1 MNLATIE
8 EAVAAFA
15 QGRFV
20 LVVDSENREN
30 EGDLIVA
37 AEMVTSDQIA
47 FMVRHT
53 SGLICLP
60 LTGGRLDTLDIPMMV
75 MENTDAH
82 QTAFTISID
91 YAPGTTTGISAAD
104 RAKTI
109 RAAVDP
115 SSTPSDFSRPGHIFP
130 LRYHEGGV
138 LVRPGHTEASVD
150 LARLAGLYPAGV
162 LCELVNDDG
171 TMMRGSELESFAK
184 EHDLLIVSIDDLVA
198 YRWRTEALVTRE
210 ASAALP
216 TKFGTFEIVGYR
228 SSTDNSQHVA
238 LVMGDVTGK
247 INVLTRVHSV
257 CLTGD
262 VFGSLRCDCGNQLD
276 EAMKRIADEGE
287 GVIVYNT
294 THEGR
299 GIGILNKIAAYDLQ
313 EQGLD
318 TVDANRRIGHSDD
331 ARHYGVD
338 AQILHDLKISS
349 VRLLTNNPDKIEQ
362 LSRYGVDVIGRE
374 PLWVGE
380 TPENRNYLDT
390 KTKRMGHIAKDRH
403 GTHGDRR
410 DSGANR

>member
-1 MNLATIE
+1 MKLATIE
-8 EAVAAFA
+8 RGIEAFA
-15 QGRFV
+15 RGEFV
-20 LVVDSENREN
+20 LVVDNENREN

-37 AEMVTSDQIA
+37 AEKVTADQIA

-60 LTGGRLDTLDIPMMV
+60 MTGARLDDLDIPMMV
-75 MENTDAH
+75 IDNTDAH
-82 QTAFTISID
+82 RTAFTISID
-91 YAPGTTTGISAAD
+91 YSPGTTTGISAAD
-104 RAKTI
+104 RARTI

-115 SSTPSDFSRPGHIFP
+115 LSRPSDFSRPGHIFP
-130 LRYHEGGV
+130 LRYHDGGV

-171 TMMRGSELESFAK
+171 SMARGDDLEEFADL
-184 EHDLLIVSIDDLVA
+184 HDLVMISIDDLVA

-210 ASAALP
+210 ASALLP
-216 TKFGTFEIVGYR
+216 TRNGAFEIVGYR
-228 SSTDNSQHVA
+228 SDTDDSQHVA
-238 LVMGDVTGK
+238 LVMGDVTGGL
-247 INVLTRVHSV
+247 NVLTRIHSV

-262 VFGSLRCDCGNQLD
+262 VFGSLRCDCGSQLD
-276 EAMKRIADEGE
+276 ESMRRIADEGE

-313 EQGLD
+313 EHGLD
-318 TVDANRRIGHSDD
+318 TVDANREIGHSDD

-338 AQILHDLKISS
+338 AQILHDLKVSS

-362 LSRYGVDVIGRE
+362 LTNYGVDVVGRE

-380 TPENRNYLDT
+380 TAENSSYLQT
-390 KTKRMGHIAKDRH
+390 KTERMGHLAEDP
-403 GTHGDRR
+403 
-410 DSGANR
+410 S

>member
-1 MNLATIE
+1 MMKLAPIE
-8 EAVAAFA
+8 DGVEAFA
-15 QGRFV
+15 RGEFV
-20 LVVDSENREN
+20 VVVDNEDREN

-37 AEMVTSDQIA
+37 AEKVTADQIA

-60 LTGGRLDTLDIPMMV
+60 MTKHRLDALDIPMMV
-75 MENTDAH
+75 IDNTDAH
-82 QTAFTISID
+82 KTAFTISVD

-104 RAKTI
+104 RARTI

-115 SSTPSDFSRPGHIFP
+115 TSVASEFSRPGHIFP
-130 LRYHEGGV
+130 LRYHDGGV
-138 LVRPGHTEASVD
+138 LARPGHTEASVD
-150 LARLAGLYPAGV
+150 LARIAGLYPAGV

-171 TMMRGSELESFAK
+171 TMARGEALEAFAE
-184 EHDLLIVSIDDLVA
+184 EHGIVMISIDDLVA

-216 TKFGTFEIVGYR
+216 TRYGTFEIVGYR
-228 SSTDNSQHVA
+228 SLTDGSQHVA

-247 INVLTRVHSV
+247 LDVLTRVHSV

-262 VFGSLRCDCGNQLD
+262 VFGSLRCDCGTQLD
-276 EAMKRIADEGE
+276 EAMRRIAEQGE

-318 TVDANRRIGHSDD
+318 TVDANREIGHSDD
-331 ARHYGVD
+331 ERHYGVD
-338 AQILHDLKISS
+338 AQVLHDLKISS

-362 LSRYGVDVIGRE
+362 LCRYGVEVIGRE

-380 TPENRNYLDT
+380 TPENRNYLQT
-390 KTKRMGHIAKDRH
+390 KTVRMGHIIEDESQK
-403 GTHGDRR
+403 TLRR
-410 DSGANR
+410 DAT

>member
-1 MNLATIE
+1 MKLAAIE
-8 EAVAAFA
+8 EGIEAFA
-15 QGRFV
+15 RGEFV
-20 LVVDSENREN
+20 LVVDNADREN

-37 AEMVTSDQIA
+37 AEKVTSEQIA

-60 LTGGRLDTLDIPMMV
+60 LTGTRLDELDIPMMV

-91 YAPGTTTGISAAD
+91 YRSGTTTGISASD
-104 RAKTI
+104 RTRTI
-109 RAAVDP
+109 HAAVEP
-115 SSTPSDFSRPGHIFP
+115 GSRPSDFSRPGHVFP
-130 LRYHEGGV
+130 LRYHDGGV

-171 TMMRGSELESFAK
+171 SMARGQSLETFA
-184 EHDLLIVSIDDLVA
+184 DLYGLVMISIDDLVA
-198 YRWRTEALVTRE
+198 YRWRTEALVARE
-210 ASAALP
+210 ASAVLP
-216 TKFGTFEIVGYR
+216 TQYGTFEIVGYR
-228 SSTDNSQHVA
+228 SMTDDSQHVA
-238 LVMGDVTGK
+238 LVMGEVTGK
-247 INVLTRVHSV
+247 VDVLTRIHSV

-262 VFGSLRCDCGNQLD
+262 VFGSLRCDCGPQL
-276 EAMKRIADEGE
+276 EESMRQIAEEGL

-318 TVDANRRIGHSDD
+318 TVDANREIGHSDD

-362 LSRYGVDVIGRE
+362 LTNYGVGVVGRE

-380 TPENRNYLDT
+380 TPENTTYLHT
-390 KTKRMGHIAKDRH
+390 KTERMGHLPEGSK
-403 GTHGDRR
+403 
-410 DSGANR
+410 

>member
-1 MNLATIE
+1 MKLATIQE
-8 EAVAAFA
+8 GIEAFA
-15 QGRFV
+15 RGEFV
-20 LVVDSENREN
+20 LVVDNADREN

-37 AEMVTSDQIA
+37 AEKVTSSQIA

-60 LTGGRLDTLDIPMMV
+60 LTGARLDDLDIPMMV

-91 YAPGTTTGISAAD
+91 YRSGTTTGISAAD
-104 RAKTI
+104 RTRTI
-109 RAAVDP
+109 HAAVDP
-115 SSTPSDFSRPGHIFP
+115 GSKPSDFSRPGHVFP
-130 LRYHEGGV
+130 LRYHDGGV

-171 TMMRGSELESFAK
+171 SMARGESLETFA
-184 EHDLLIVSIDDLVA
+184 DLHGLVMISIDDLVA
-198 YRWRTEALVTRE
+198 YRWRTEDLVTRE
-210 ASAALP
+210 ASAVLP
-216 TKFGTFEIVGYR
+216 TQHGAFEIVGYR
-228 SSTDNSQHVA
+228 SITDDSQHVA
-238 LVMGDVTGK
+238 LVLGDVTGRTD
-247 INVLTRVHSV
+247 VLTRIHSV

-262 VFGSLRCDCGNQLD
+262 VFGSLRCDCGPQL
-276 EAMKRIADEGE
+276 EESMRRIAEEGS

-318 TVDANRRIGHSDD
+318 TVDANREIGHSDD

-338 AQILHDLKISS
+338 AQILHDLKVSS

-362 LSRYGVDVIGRE
+362 LTDYGVDVVGRE

-380 TPENRNYLDT
+380 TPENSTYLRT
-390 KTKRMGHIAKDRH
+390 KTVRMGHIAEE
-403 GTHGDRR
+403 
-410 DSGANR
+410 SQ

>member
-1 MNLATIE
+1 MRLTTIE
-8 EAVAAFA
+8 KGIEAF
-15 QGRFV
+15 GRGDFV
-20 LVVDSENREN
+20 LVVDNEDREN

-37 AEMVTSDQIA
+37 AEKVTADQIA

-60 LTGGRLDTLDIPMMV
+60 MTGGRLDDLEIPMMV
-75 MENTDAH
+75 LDNTDAH

-104 RAKTI
+104 RARTI

-115 SSTPSDFSRPGHIFP
+115 LSKPSDFSRPGHVFP
-130 LRYHEGGV
+130 LRYHPGGV

-171 TMMRGSELESFAK
+171 SMARGENLEAFA
-184 EHDLLIVSIDDLVA
+184 ETHDLAMISIDDLVA

-216 TKFGTFEIVGYR
+216 TQHGTFEIVGYR
-228 SSTDNSQHVA
+228 SMTDNSQHVA

-247 INVLTRVHSV
+247 LDVLTRVHSV

-262 VFGSLRCDCGNQLD
+262 VFGSLRCDCGTQLD
-276 EAMKRIADEGE
+276 ESMRRIAEKGE

-318 TVDANRRIGHSDD
+318 TVDANREIGHSDD

-362 LSRYGVDVIGRE
+362 LTNYGVDVVGRE

-380 TPENRNYLDT
+380 TPENTTYLHT
-390 KTKRMGHIAKDRH
+390 KTERMGHLAE
-403 GTHGDRR
+403 GST
-410 DSGANR
+410 